1 MGLQFGGHTAT
12 NRGESHD
19 TGVTHADDTLPGGFI
34 SHKPPLPH
42 SKQAAGPAHTTKLD
56 RKQQSE

>member
-19 TGVTHADDTLPGGFI
+19 TGVTHAGDTLPGGFI
-34 SHKPPLPH
+34 SHKTPIATQ
-42 SKQAAGPAHTTKLD
+42 QASRRAGTHHQTG
-56 RKQQSE
+56 